1 MRTNWSELTN
11 DELLKDLKTSKESL
25 EELNKRIEKKLFKFS
40 DLNIDSIYLY
50 LYACN
55 KFEDY
60 KVFRKLI
67 DDNSFLNLLES
78 STLTGSM
85 IISLTNIFQNVRY
98 NILSLDKV
106 KKSIINGDDLLNSED
121 VLDDLTKEEILEL
134 RKDIEIDNYL
144 IANGLRFDAL
154 TESTKLKLLSDY
166 KLLTV
171 YNNRVIQ
178 EFTNSLANQLPN
190 LANDEEYL
198 NIYIK
203 SLEDNYVRED
213 KIFKFLSVDGLNYIL
228 STKPSFEV
236 IYHLVRS
243 TEGDTKEELLKNP
256 KVIEL
261 LSVCKD
267 SYVLEDLPSNIKET
281 ILEGRKNLLE
291 GVNAEV
297 LYSLPKKEI
306 AKLFEIQLY
315 DEFIEALKDD
325 RDINIELLVHSL
337 PTKLLKDLSENQL
350 INFNNRVVNELLK
363 INPVLFRKN
372 ILANKDVCLHIAG
385 LVPKKDNTELKDIFA
400 NGEFTPS
407 DQTSFI
413 NNCETIKSGDTLI
426 SLIRAVSNNYR
437 KDIYENKT
445 IMDKVISSK
454 NFELDEY
461 TIQYLQNNHDAVLEL
476 NSEVLVELLN
486 TVDLNEATK
495 LLDDDKV
502 LDKLFKEHK
511 DDIAGLINSINKKE
525 LIPYFTKDSL
535 MKYYSKDNLQII
547 LDALSLPE
555 KKAMFVNK
563 LQELIFKHD
572 EELIKLYKALEN
584 KNTYVINTLYL
595 NFFNPSIKG
604 IKLNLLEKITKSRE
618 LQEILFDI
626 SKKAPFEINSLITVL
641 NICNELTMEQIID
654 MAKVYRDS
662 ALGVN
667 RKKYGNLPK
676 IINIIDKKS
685 LNNHN
690 LKLLLSYVLYLVP
703 RYYAHKE
710 LVPRPIV
717 VNTPNTFN
725 DILTYEFRVEEV
737 TSLNILKSKDILENF
752 VIRHFKMTTK
762 EASILLDRYNL
773 NKIDTSVYKKEC
785 EFITNLNKIM
795 NTDEESLK
803 ALDETY
809 KVYSMFDSFVIEN
822 SIKEMYGKIYNFE
835 IKTRSNINKY
845 KIEKLYGKEIKINEC
860 NNEFMFLLSEL
871 DYSEEFTKY
880 NSYLEAWHVSLAKD
894 TNDLRTTFVSND
906 NIKPFDDFYF
916 GFNGVLDTGIIKMSK
931 YDICNECMCSSKI
944 EYLHPYEMIDN
955 TRDKNTLYLDK
966 YAIRPNYNNSN
977 RPFIEPDF
985 ILINLNRISDH
996 TYLETV
1002 IRASQEFKTKRNK
1015 DGLPIFGIDFDQLVK
1030 NEKNKLDKMIERYN
1044 KSKDMV
1050 TLHNILTRL
1059 ENNYSN
1065 YIDTPYAKTFDI
1077 NIFLDILKKRIPQ
1090 SNSIAE
1096 LEYLLDSLKEEDNKY
1111 QENSNIDI
1119 KKIEDLIKKRII
1131 EINS

>member
-25 EELNKRIEKKLFKFS
+25 EELNKRIEKKLFKFN

-55 KFEDY
+55 KFEDL
-60 KVFRKLI
+60 KVLRKLI
-67 DDNSFLNLLES
+67 DDNSFLKLLEQS
-78 STLTGSM
+78 ELTGSM
-85 IISLTNIFQNVRY
+85 IVSLTNVFQNYRSG
-98 NILSLDKV
+98 ILSLDKI

-213 KIFKFLSVDGLNYIL
+213 KIFKYLSVDGLNYIL

-236 IYHLVRS
+236 VYHLVRS

-267 SYVLEDLPSNIKET
+267 SYVLETLPSNIKET

-372 ILANKDVCLHIAG
+372 ILANKEVCLHIAG
-385 LVPKKDNTELKDIFA
+385 LVPKKDNTGLKDIFK

-407 DQTSFI
+407 DQTTFI
-413 NNCETIKSGDTLI
+413 NNCETIKSGDALI

-461 TIQYLQNNHDAVLEL
+461 TVQFLQNNHNAVLEL
-476 NSEVLVELLN
+476 NPEVLVELLN
-486 TVDLNEATK
+486 TVDLGEATK

-710 LVPRPIV
+710 IVPRPIV

-737 TSLNILKSKDILENF
+737 TSLNILKGKDILENF

-809 KVYSMFDSFVIEN
+809 KVYSMFDSFAIEN

-845 KIEKLYGKEIKINEC
+845 KIEKLYGKEVKINEC

-894 TNDLRTTFVSND
+894 TNDLKTTFVSND

-1090 SNSIAE
+1090 SNSVAE

-1119 KKIEDLIKKRII
+1119 KKIEELIKKRII